1 MINTIN
7 SALSGLQT
15 ASRQVEQSAQN
26 IAEGPSSTS
35 NLIEDVVDIRVAE
48 TAFKANVQ
56 TIKIAQELSEELLN
70 IFDKRV

>member
-15 ASRQVEQSAQN
+15 SSRQVEQSAQN
-26 IAEGPSSTS
+26 IAEGSSSTS

-48 TAFKANVQ
+48 TAFKANIQ

-70 IFDKRV
+70 LFDERV